1 MYQINLNEDS
11 LAFYPD
17 IYEGSCTLLF
27 HKLDFN
33 FSVFLYENI
42 KNGKGRRPFKSDS
55 LLKALL
61 VKAIKSNKVYR
72 SIEAELRMNPVLAES
87 LGFDPNNTPKDS
99 TLKQLFSKL
108 KIKQLKKN
116 NESINF

>member
-1 MYQINLNEDS
+1 M
-11 LAFYPD
+11 AFYPN

-33 FSVFLYENI
+33 FSVFLNENI
-42 KNGKGRRPFKSDS
+42 KRGKGRRPFKSDS

-72 SIEAELRMNPVLAES
+72 SIEAEHRMNPALAES
-87 LGFDPNNTPKDS
+87 LGFDSNNTPNDS
-99 TLKQLFSKL
+99 ILKQFFSK
-108 KIKQLKKN
+108 
-116 NESINF
+116 